1 MDFTLP
7 LQVVFPLCVYI
18 GIGMLAKVF
27 RLLSREASAAM
38 ALEMDADGPLAGEIL
53 AVTTVCSMG
62 TVFLWV
68 LALSQMGLLA
78 F

>member
-1 MDFTLP
+1 MWYM
-7 LQVVFPLCVYI
+7 V
-18 GIGMLAKVF
+18 GINTVIFVLLML
-27 RLLSREASAAM
+27 LI
-38 ALEMDADGPLAGEIL
+38 PLAGEIL